1 MKKLKYITLGTGT
14 VLLLNALLASILSNM
29 SAGLFMTYFCG
40 AFFVFGGIFADRF
53 KNKIFRTVM
62 SFILLGMV
70 CEAIF
75 VFTVFIYGANDT
87 ADYVEDAVIVLGSG
101 VKGEKVPPNLQN
113 RLDAAYEYFLEN
125 PDSVIVVSGGQGN
138 GENISEALAMQRYL
152 TGKGIPTE
160 KILMEDRSTSTEE
173 NFKFSKELLDSYFN
187 NEEYSVV
194 FVTNDFHII
203 RAKFWANEAGFES
216 VSHLHSKT
224 PFWIV
229 IPNGIRE
236 SMGIVKQMWLHI

>member
-1 MKKLKYITLGTGT
+1 MLGTGS
-14 VLLLNALLASILSNM
+14 VFLLNALTASILSNM
-29 SAGLFMTYFCG
+29 SAGLLMTYFCG
-40 AFFVFGGIFADRF
+40 AFFIFCGIFADRI
-53 KNKIFRTVM
+53 KNKAFKFIV
-62 SFILLGMV
+62 SFIFVGMM

-75 VFTVFIYGANDT
+75 VIAIFVYGTNDT
-87 ADYVEDAVIVLGSG
+87 ADYGENAVIVLGSG

-152 TGKGIPTE
+152 TEKGIPTE
-160 KILMEDRSTSTEE
+160 KILMEDSSTSTEE

-187 NEEYSVV
+187 NEEYSVA

-203 RAKFWANEAGFES
+203 RAKFWANEAGFEN

-236 SMGIVKQMWLHI
+236 SMGIVKQIILE